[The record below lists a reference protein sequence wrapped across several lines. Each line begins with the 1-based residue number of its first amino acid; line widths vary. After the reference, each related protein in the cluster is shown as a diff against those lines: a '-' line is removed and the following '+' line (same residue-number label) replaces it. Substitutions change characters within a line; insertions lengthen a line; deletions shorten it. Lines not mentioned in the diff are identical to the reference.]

1 MTSKTFCLYPF
12 LNLNSN
18 TEGSVKLCCSITE
31 NIHVKDA
38 NGKELNFGSH
48 DIEEIW
54 HSNYMK
60 DIRQQ
65 MLDGERPSACNVC
78 WRMEDMGLRSSRQS
92 AWGEFKDLDIDLNEI
107 SNLDPPLPNS
117 LELRLGNFCNLRCN
131 SCWSLSSDRIWDERK
146 KLLTRGDLPFWAR
159 AEFQSEVDLAN
170 ASIFNWWEND
180 IFIESIRKVAPK
192 LKRLY
197 LTGGEPTL
205 IKRNTEIMKM
215 ILDSGNTDC
224 YIALTT
230 NLTNWDGDFFD
241 TMRQFKHGE
250 FQVSIDNTG
259 DKNTY
264 MRYPTQWQHVENNMA
279 AIYHN
284 FPVEWKIKH
293 YTVFQTYNYDSIPEI
308 LEWTKNQRKWWS
320 DPANYGASG
329 IPNQR
334 DRIHIWSPIILD
346 TPTQLN
352 IKHMPENLRILA
364 AERLENYINENIDG
378 HNLWYRDGA
387 RQAIGYLKNK
397 EHVFNDYEW
406 KKFFQYNELLDR
418 QRGTD
423 FYQVFP
429 EFKNYKPEDI

>member
-1 MTSKTFCLYPF
+1 MYPF

-31 NIHVKDA
+31 NIHVKDN
-38 NGKELNFGSH
+38 NGRELNFGTH

-54 HSNYMK
+54 HSDYMK
-60 DIRQQ
+60 EVRQQ

-92 AWGEFKDLDIDLNEI
+92 AWGEFKDMHINIEEI
-107 SNLDPPLPNS
+107 ERIAPPLPTS

-146 KLLTRGDLPFWAR
+146 KLLARDDIPFWAR
-159 AEFQSEVDLAN
+159 AEFESEVDLAN
-170 ASIFNWWEND
+170 NSVFNWWED
-180 IFIESIRKVAPK
+180 DVFIESIRKVAPK

-230 NLTNWDGDFFD
+230 NLTNWDGEFFD

-250 FQVSIDNTG
+250 FQVSIDNIG

-293 YTVFQTYNYDSIPEI
+293 YTVFQIYNYDSIPEI
-308 LEWTKNQRKWWS
+308 LTWAREQRKWWS
-320 DPANYGASG
+320 DPAHYGSAG

-334 DRIHIWSPIILD
+334 DRMHIWSPIILD

-364 AERLENYINENIDG
+364 AERLENFINENMDG
-378 HNLWYRDGA
+378 HNLWYKDGA
-387 RQAIGYLKNK
+387 RQAIGYLRST
-397 EHVFNDYEW
+397 EHHYDDYEW
-406 KKFFQYNELLDR
+406 KKFFQYNLMLDR
-418 QRGTD
+418 QRGTS
-423 FYQVFP
+423 FNETFP
-429 EFKNYKPEDI
+429 EFVNFIPEDI